1 MNRHYFV
8 TTDLED
14 LEQVETELESA
25 GIDTSHI
32 HVLTSDAAG
41 AATHHLHTL
50 SDFMQRDVFH
60 SAAMG
65 ASLGIM
71 LVMFILIEV
80 SVSGTAL
87 RLGWTPLV
95 LLCGA
100 LLGFSTWAGGFLGIQ
115 RPNHALRRFMGSIR
129 KGRHV
134 LLVDVEERQER
145 ALSTVVAHHP
155 ALRAAHDG
163 VPG

>member
-32 HVLTSDAAG
+32 HVLTKDAAG
-41 AATHHLHTL
+41 AATHHLHTV

-71 LVMFILIEV
+71 LVMFILIAA
-80 SVSGTAL
+80 SVSGAAVQV
-87 RLGWTPLV
+87 GWMPFM
-95 LLCGA
+95 LLCA
-100 LLGFSTWAGGFLGIQ
+100 VLLGFSTWEGGLLGIQ
-115 RPNHALRRFMGSIR
+115 RPNHALQRFMGSIR

-134 LLVDVEERQER
+134 LLVDVEDRQER